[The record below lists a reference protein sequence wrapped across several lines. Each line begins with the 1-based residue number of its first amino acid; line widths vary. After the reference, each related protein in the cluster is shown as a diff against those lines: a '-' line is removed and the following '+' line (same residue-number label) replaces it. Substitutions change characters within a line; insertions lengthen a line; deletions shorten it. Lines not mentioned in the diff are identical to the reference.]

1 MRAGSVVPVGLP
13 VQYVGELPVERCE
26 LGDSGDAIRLH
37 VGLFEHLAVEWA
49 QADVTGHQV
58 ALNSR

>member
-1 MRAGSVVPVGLP
+1 VWAGSVVPVGP
-13 VQYVGELPVERCE
+13 PMHYVGELPVERCE
-26 LGDSGDAIRLH
+26 LGGSGHAIRLH
-37 VGLFEHLAVEWA
+37 VRLFEHLAVEWA